1 MRPLQRM
8 AWFNLVVIALIMW
21 AFLISIPLAGQGAA
35 RGTLVPLVALVAF
48 GIIFLRRKKGEAF
61 WDERDREIERQSSLA
76 GLWVF
81 FMYFIA
87 FGIFIMLDQDQKPIE
102 RHLFTSYFFFGI
114 LLFLTV
120 QALAA
125 LVLYGTNT
133 EKSGGL
139 SESLRLMTK
148 LQKESLLVLMGV
160 IPIQIAFLWA
170 FPVMGRD
177 MVKISLGLSL
187 FLVSGIAFIAIPAGM
202 TPDESDERDE
212 AIGRRARRISRLG
225 IAITAVVGDSCP
237 IRRERSGRCIS
248 KPVFSGGLLC
258 FHCGDLDISGS
269 HSGAICRPGSEDSRK
284 IIDSSYNL
292 KTSDKRETCE
302 Q

>member
-8 AWFNLVVIALIMW
+8 AWFNLGLIALIMV
-21 AFLISIPLAGQGAA
+21 AFIVSIPLAGQGAA
-35 RGTLVPLVALVAF
+35 RGISVPLVALVVF

-87 FGIFIMLDQDQKPIE
+87 FGIFIIMDQDQKPIE

-114 LLFLTV
+114 LLFFTV
-120 QALAA
+120 LSLAI

-139 SESLRLMTK
+139 SESMRRMTK
-148 LQKESLLVLMGV
+148 MQKESLLVLMGV
-160 IPIQIAFLWA
+160 IPIQIAFLSV
-170 FPVMGRD
+170 FPVTGRD
-177 MVKISLGLSL
+177 IVEIFLGFSL

-212 AIGRRARRISRLG
+212 AIGRRARRIRTLG
-225 IAITAVVGDSCP
+225 MAITVVIGCLMIAALYAVKGPDAVYPNLFCLVGFCAFTVGIWTFLAS
-237 IRRERSGRCIS
+237 I
-248 KPVFSGGLLC
+248 PVQYAGW
-258 FHCGDLDISGS
+258 
-269 HSGAICRPGSEDSRK
+269 GAK
-284 IIDSSYNL
+284 IAE
-292 KTSDKRETCE
+292 K
-302 Q
+302 

>member
-48 GIIFLRRKKGEAF
+48 GIIFLRRKKGEVF

-212 AIGRRARRISRLG
+212 AIGRRARRISLLG
-225 IAITAVVGDSCP
+225 IAITAVVGCLVIAALYAVKGP
-237 IRRERSGRCIS
+237 GAVYLNLFFLVGFCAFTVGIWTFLAAIPVQYAGR
-248 KPVFSGGLLC
+248 
-258 FHCGDLDISGS
+258 
-269 HSGAICRPGSEDSRK
+269 GAK
-284 IIDSSYNL
+284 IVE
-292 KTSDKRETCE
+292 K
-302 Q
+302 

>member
-8 AWFNLVVIALIMW
+8 AWFNLGLIALIMV
-21 AFLISIPLAGQGAA
+21 AFIVSIPLAGQGAA
-35 RGTLVPLVALVAF
+35 RGISVPLVALVVF

-87 FGIFIMLDQDQKPIE
+87 FGIFIIMDQDQKPIE

-114 LLFLTV
+114 LLFFTV
-120 QALAA
+120 FSLAI

-139 SESLRLMTK
+139 SESLRRMTK
-148 LQKESLLVLMGV
+148 MQKESLLVLMGV
-160 IPIQIAFLWA
+160 IPIQIAFLSA
-170 FPVMGRD
+170 FPVTGRD
-177 MVKISLGLSL
+177 IVEIFLGFSL
-187 FLVSGIAFIAIPAGM
+187 FLASVIAFIAIPAGM

-212 AIGRRARRISRLG
+212 AIGRRARRIRTLG
-225 IAITAVVGDSCP
+225 MVITVVIGCLMIAALYAVKGPDAVYPNLFFLVGFCAFTVGIWTFLASIP
-237 IRRERSGRCIS
+237 VQYAGR
-248 KPVFSGGLLC
+248 G
-258 FHCGDLDISGS
+258 
-269 HSGAICRPGSEDSRK
+269 EK
-284 IIDSSYNL
+284 IAE
-292 KTSDKRETCE
+292 K
-302 Q
+302 